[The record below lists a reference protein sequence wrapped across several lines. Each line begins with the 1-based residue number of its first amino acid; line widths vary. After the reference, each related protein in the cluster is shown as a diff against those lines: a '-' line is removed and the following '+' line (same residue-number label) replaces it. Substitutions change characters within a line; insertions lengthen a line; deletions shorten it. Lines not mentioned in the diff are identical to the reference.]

1 MNIWQIIE
9 KKDVVHK
16 KKMFAIIV
24 KVKVIGQINAKI
36 AKKKE
41 KEVEVMG
48 EEEIEVEMIEMIIK
62 EEKTIVA
69 VVAVIE
75 GKKIEEIRKKE
86 GEIVK
91 VIVVVEV
98 TLVAVVGV
106 EVEIVRVVNLSKFYY
121 LKIYLLIY

>member
-1 MNIWQIIE
+1 MTI
-9 KKDVVHK
+9 KKEGEDLK
-16 KKMFAIIV
+16 MKMFAIIV
-24 KVKVIGQINAKI
+24 KEKVIGQINAKI

-48 EEEIEVEMIEMIIK
+48 EEEIEVKMIEMIIK
-62 EEKTIVA
+62 EKKTIVV

-121 LKIYLLIY
+121 LKIYLIIY